1 MPWFWNTVQFA
12 HGSELIICIVQN
24 QHRLRFD
31 PDTSK
36 NVLFIQTCFEWCMVF
51 IACEDVTY
59 VCNMVAQVTVNRFRS
74 SVSSDKQT
82 VVHHTPLTHVIN
94 YSILSR
100 DGVCLFELHT
110 DSMVIFVL
118 FASSCSSIWC
128 PNTSSLIINSMCCV
142 YPSVPFSV
150 DPARRGESSSTVLK
164 NNYTVWLLW

>member
-1 MPWFWNTVQFA
+1 MVLKYCTVCTRIRA
-12 HGSELIICIVQN
+12 HYLYCPDYDSTLTLQN
-24 QHRLRFD
+24 MFCLSRH
-31 PDTSK
+31 
-36 NVLFIQTCFEWCMVF
+36 VLSDVVF

-82 VVHHTPLTHVIN
+82 VVHHAPLTHVIN
-94 YSILSR
+94 YSVLSR
-100 DGVCLFELHT
+100 DVVCLFELHT
-110 DSMVIFVL
+110 DSLVIFVL

-164 NNYTVWLLW
+164 NNYTVRLLW